1 MILESV
7 RAIAEALSAMSV
19 TLELPTLTAAHAQ
32 ALTLLSDD
40 EAGPAEVAAVVE
52 SDPAL
57 TASTIRAAN
66 SASYGWFSRA
76 RSARDAIVRIGLVE
90 TRRIIAGAAMGSTFR
105 DIERSGIDV
114 GELWR
119 HVVACGLLADATA
132 WGAGS
137 RSEAFTGGMLH
148 DIGRLA
154 LAVEDP
160 KRYQRVAALVREGVD
175 AREAETELFGVDHV
189 QWGVQVG
196 EAFRFTQA
204 VVEAIAQ
211 HHDGGDAA
219 MAWVTCNGRRLAWS
233 LGFGDGLTE
242 PDHVG
247 FDPESDD
254 AVVLEA
260 VGGLEGLESQVEWYR
275 QAFDAHA

>member
-1 MILESV
+1 
-7 RAIAEALSAMSV
+7 MSV
-19 TLELPTLTAAHAQ
+19 TLELPTLTPAHAQ
-32 ALTLLSDD
+32 ALTLLSND
-40 EAGPAEVAAVVE
+40 EAGPAEVATVVE

-57 TASTIRAAN
+57 TASAIHAAN
-66 SASYGWFSRA
+66 FAAYGWVSRA

-90 TRRIIAGAAMGSTFR
+90 MRRIIAGAAMGSTFR
-105 DIERSGIDV
+105 DIKRSGIDV
-114 GELWR
+114 EELWR
-119 HVVACGLLADATA
+119 HVVACALLADATA

-160 KRYQRVAALVREGVD
+160 ERYERVAALVRAGVD
-175 AREAETELFGVDHV
+175 AREAETKLFGVDHV

-196 EAFRFTQA
+196 EAFRFPQD
-204 VVEAIAQ
+204 VLEAIAQ

-219 MAWVTCNGRRLAWS
+219 MAWVTWNGRRLAWS
-233 LGFGDGLTE
+233 LGFGDGLTK
-242 PDHVG
+242 PDDVG

-254 AVVLEA
+254 AAVLEA

-275 QAFDAHA
+275 QAFGAHA

>member
-1 MILESV
+1 
-7 RAIAEALSAMSV
+7 MSV
-19 TLELPTLTAAHAQ
+19 TLELPTLTPAHAQ

-40 EAGPAEVAAVVE
+40 RAGPAEVAAVVE

-66 SASYGWFSRA
+66 SAAYGWVSRA

-90 TRRIIAGAAMGSTFR
+90 TRRIIAAAAMGSTFR

-119 HVVACGLLADATA
+119 HVLACGLLADATA
-132 WGAGS
+132 WGTGS
-137 RSEAFTGGMLH
+137 RSEAFTSGMLH

-160 KRYQRVAALVREGVD
+160 ERYQRVAALVREGVD
-175 AREAETELFGVDHV
+175 AREAETKLFGVDHV
-189 QWGVQVG
+189 DWGVQVG
-196 EAFRFTQA
+196 EAFRFPQE
-204 VVEAIAQ
+204 VREAIAQ
-211 HHDGGDAA
+211 HHDGGDGAL
-219 MAWVTCNGRRLAWS
+219 AWVTWNGRRLAWS
-233 LGFGDGLTE
+233 LGIGDGLVKPEEAT
-242 PDHVG
+242 
-247 FDPESDD
+247 FDPDSRD
-254 AVVLEA
+254 AAVLEA

-275 QAFDAHA
+275 QAFGAPG